1 MDDSYERVKMQG
13 LEDRNITNVNTF
25 QRDILTQNKFDLMHP
40 NIEPKIASISTTMGL
55 QLN

>member
-1 MDDSYERVKMQG
+1 MDDTYERVKMQG